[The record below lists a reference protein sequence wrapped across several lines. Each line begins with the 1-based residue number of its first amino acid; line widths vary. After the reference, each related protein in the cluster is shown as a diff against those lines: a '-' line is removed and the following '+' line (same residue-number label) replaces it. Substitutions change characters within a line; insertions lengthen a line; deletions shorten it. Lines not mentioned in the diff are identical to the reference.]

1 MIRAPIAR
9 ALRSVSAR
17 LLQITWGMTQRR
29 ILIAEDDR
37 ALRTLLARHLRR
49 GGFEVIEARDG
60 TTALTRLGDALCEE
74 NASYDLL
81 ISDVQM
87 PGHTGLDLASELKR
101 GSWSTPILLITAF
114 GSEEVHAEA
123 ERLGATMLDKPLDLD
138 ALTTTV
144 ERLLS

>member
-1 MIRAPIAR
+1 MLRAHDTIAPRSEAARPLHIAR
-9 ALRSVSAR
+9 
-17 LLQITWGMTQRR
+17 GMTQRR

-37 ALRTLLARHLRR
+37 VLRTLLARHLRR

-74 NASYDLL
+74 DASYDLL

-101 GSWSTPILLITAF
+101 GSWPTPILLITAF

-138 ALTTTV
+138 VLTTAV

>member
-1 MIRAPIAR
+1 MIRALITCALESVAARPLQIAR
-9 ALRSVSAR
+9 
-17 LLQITWGMTQRR
+17 GMTQRR

-37 ALRTLLARHLRR
+37 VLRTLLARHLRR

-74 NASYDLL
+74 NGSYDLL

-101 GSWSTPILLITAF
+101 GCWPTPILLITAF
-114 GSEEVHAEA
+114 GSDEVHAEA
-123 ERLGATMLDKPLDLD
+123 ARLGATMLDKPLDLD
-138 ALTTTV
+138 VLTTAV

>member
-1 MIRAPIAR
+1 MLRAIRARCRRRAAAR
-9 ALRSVSAR
+9 PLHSFSFMER
-17 LLQITWGMTQRR
+17 RR

-37 ALRTLLARHLRR
+37 VLRTLLARHLRR

-60 TTALTRLGDALCEE
+60 TTALTRIGDALCEE
-74 NASYDLL
+74 EPSYDLL

-87 PGHTGLDLASELKR
+87 PGHSGLDIASELKR
-101 GSWSTPILLITAF
+101 GSWAKPILLITAF

-138 ALTTTV
+138 VLTDAV
-144 ERLLS
+144 EHLLS

>member
-1 MIRAPIAR
+1 MIRALIAC
-9 ALRSVSAR
+9 ALETVAAR
-17 LLQITWGMTQRR
+17 PVHLDRGMTQRR

-37 ALRTLLARHLRR
+37 VLRTLLARHLRR
-49 GGFEVIEARDG
+49 GGFEVVEARDG
-60 TTALTRLGDALCEE
+60 ATALTRLGDALCEQDR
-74 NASYDLL
+74 SYDLL

-101 GSWSTPILLITAF
+101 GAWPMPILLITGF
-114 GSEEVHAEA
+114 GSEEAHAEA

-138 ALTTTV
+138 VLTTAV